1 MLALFNITDSSVQL
15 VPSSLQLKSTPDEA
29 LFVRIMENLSAGAP
43 PTERLLA
50 AGESLELVILPKGH
64 REGNSLVIT
73 GSVTRDAAM
82 GAYCI
87 PINAHTDAVVA
98 LLQLGDNDP
107 STDVLAKE
115 VEGWLRLVQVSPA
128 RPILSA
134 AFAISLVSAPSFD
147 DIGSPTAIPGADTKY
162 LRFDAATQT
171 LSGDDKTRVLARI
184 GAATAAQGAK
194 ADTAAQPADI
204 TTAVAAEATA
214 RNSAITTAVAAKEP
228 TQTLVSQADAE
239 AGVSTATDRKW
250 SVQRIWQAI
259 TAKIASLFAS
269 QAQAEAGTD
278 NATLMTP
285 LRVAQAI
292 TALGG
297 GGGGGGGGPVNWG
310 AIGGT
315 LADQTDLATAL
326 SAKIEIGLD
335 GKLPTADGSNLTAVR
350 DGTAVHWR
358 GDFLSS
364 ATYAANDISVLD
376 GVPYLC
382 LTPGAYAGIAV
393 GSDWAKLVPLLPLMD
408 TGWSASVS
416 GSNKTDALPTY
427 TSTNFDSVDS
437 GLTALSAQVA
447 FLTTRVAALQ
457 EAMRDGLRPNA

>member
-1 MLALFNITDSSVQL
+1 MLAIFNLSDSSVQL
-15 VPSSLQLKSTPDEA
+15 IPSAARLQSTPDEVMLVRLVKSTAGGTTVEQLLEGGTLA
-29 LFVRIMENLSAGAP
+29 LLVLPS
-43 PTERLLA
+43 
-50 AGESLELVILPKGH
+50 GE
-64 REGNSLVIT
+64 REGDNLIIL
-73 GSVTRDAAM
+73 GSVTRNAEA
-82 GAYCI
+82 GAYVL
-87 PINAHTDAVVA
+87 PINAYTDAIVD
-98 LLQLGDNDP
+98 LLKIGDGDAA
-107 STDVLAKE
+107 TDIVSAQ
-115 VEGWLRLVQVSPA
+115 VDAWLRYTPSGGSPITSQA
-128 RPILSA
+128 VTLT
-134 AFAISLVSAPSFD
+134 LVSAPNFD
-147 DIGSPTAIPGADTKY
+147 GLTPTAIPGADSKY
-162 LRFDAATQT
+162 LRYDAVTQT
-171 LSGDDKTRVLARI
+171 LSGDDKTRVLTRI

-194 ADTAAQPADI
+194 ADTAAQPADV
-204 TTAVAAEATA
+204 TAAVAAEATA
-214 RNSAITTAVAAKEP
+214 RNNAITTAVAAKEP

-358 GDFLSS
+358 GDFLSG

-382 LTPGAYAGIAV
+382 LTPGGIC
-393 GSDWAKLVPLLPLMD
+393 
-408 TGWSASVS
+408 
-416 GSNKTDALPTY
+416 
-427 TSTNFDSVDS
+427 
-437 GLTALSAQVA
+437 
-447 FLTTRVAALQ
+447 
-457 EAMRDGLRPNA
+457 RDRCGQ